1 MAMLS
6 LSSALQPR
14 TSILPEGGRDFL
26 RRRMMEIVGVATA
39 GFGLALMMALFTYS
53 PGDPSLNHATA
64 RAPNNLLG
72 LPGAYISDLLLQTFG
87 LAIILAPVAFITWGV
102 RMVRTHHL
110 GFFGLRL
117 SLLLL
122 ALLMMSVACVGLGD
136 VGGAAT
142 HAGPG
147 GLVGLALVGR
157 FRELVLTHSSGGALT
172 FIEPAAAA
180 LAFIAMAPAL
190 GMNRTDLPLIFRILR
205 APFLWVVWGMR
216 AAVGLWRGKPQPLD
230 EENELPAPHIGYAE
244 IPGEIDASQY
254 DPAHFENR
262 YEQIPE
268 EGAVLPARDSLMVDA
283 PYAPIERPADDIPEA
298 PGGLRMH
305 PPVLDEAAPSRV
317 QERTFLSR
325 LTGGLRIEPFM
336 RRPATATAA
345 PAERIEP
352 GFGGYDAAPSPPPAH
367 YRQPGADEE
376 FEVPPPVA
384 VAPPP
389 LLPPV
394 AEEGPEEEADENPFT
409 PDNAL
414 DVELPAAVPPSP
426 AGVKIVPRKTAAPQ
440 GKRAAK
446 AGQRELALGAEYQLP
461 PLDILSLPSRVNAQP
476 KIDEEALEQNARL
489 LETVLDDF
497 GVKGQIV
504 KVRPGPVVTLYE
516 LEPAPGT
523 KSSRVIGLADD
534 IARSMSAVSARVAT
548 VPGRNVIGIELPN
561 AKRETVFLRELL
573 STKHYEDGR
582 LGLPLALG
590 KDIGGDPVIAD
601 LARMPHLLIGGTTGS
616 GKSVAVNTMILSL
629 LYRLTP
635 NQCRF
640 IMIDPKMLELSVYQD
655 IPHLLTPVVTE
666 PRKAIVALKWV
677 VREMEDRYRAM
688 SAVAVRNIAGYNE
701 KLAETARKGG
711 VLTRKVQTGIDPETR
726 KPTFEDEEMDLTP
739 LPFIVVII
747 DEMADLMLVAG
758 KEIEATVQRLAQ
770 MARAAGIHVVMAT
783 QRPSVDVITGTIK
796 ANFPTRISF
805 QVTSKI
811 DSRTILGEQ
820 GGEQLLGQGDML
832 YMAGG
837 GKIARVHG
845 PFVSDGEVEEVV
857 RHLRAQGAPA
867 YIESV
872 TDDPDG
878 EGSGAGFP
886 GDAEESE
893 SDQLYD
899 QAIALVARERKCST
913 SFIQRYLQIGYN
925 RAARIVERMERE
937 GVVSAANHVGKREV
951 LARDIDDRER

>member
-205 APFLWVVWGMR
+205 APFLWVVLGVR
-216 AAVGLWRGKPQPLD
+216 AAVDLWRGKPQALE

-254 DPAHFENR
+254 DPARFESR

-305 PPVLDEAAPSRV
+305 SPVLDEAAPPRTE
-317 QERTFLSR
+317 ERGFLSR

-345 PAERIEP
+345 AAERIEP
-352 GFGGYDAAPSPPPAH
+352 GFGGYEAAPPPAH
-367 YRQPGADEE
+367 YRQPVADEA
-376 FEVPPPVA
+376 FDAPPPVA
-384 VAPPP
+384 VAPAP
-389 LLPPV
+389 PPV
-394 AEEGPEEEADENPFT
+394 AEELVDEENDENPFT

-414 DVELPAAVPPSP
+414 DVEQPAAPPAP
-426 AGVKIVPRKTAAPQ
+426 AGVKIVPRKSAAPQ

-561 AKRETVFLRELL
+561 ARRETVFLRELL

-582 LGLPLALG
+582 LALPLALG

-635 NQCRF
+635 EKCRF

-726 KPTFEDEEMDLTP
+726 KPIFEDEEMDLTP

-878 EGSGAGFP
+878 EGSGAGAP
-886 GDAEESE
+886 GDAEEGE

>member
-1 MAMLS
+1 MAIMGAAS
-6 LSSALQPR
+6 FIPR
-14 TSILPEGGRDFL
+14 KTTILPEGGRDFL
-26 RRRMMEIVGVATA
+26 HRRMMELVGVAVAAA
-39 GFGLALMMALFTYS
+39 GVVLLLSLFTYS
-53 PGDPSLNHATA
+53 PGDPSLNHATG
-64 RAPNNLLG
+64 RAPHNIVG

-87 LAIILAPVAFITWGV
+87 LAIVLVPVALITWGV
-102 RMVRTHHL
+102 RLVRTHHL

-122 ALLMMSVACVGLGD
+122 SLLMMSVACIGLGD

-157 FRELVLTHSSGGALT
+157 FREIVLTHSSGGSLAL
-172 FIEPAAAA
+172 IEPACAA

-205 APFLWVVWGMR
+205 APFLWSLWLVR
-216 AAVGLWRGKPQPLD
+216 AAVGLWRGKPQPFD
-230 EENELPAPHIGYAE
+230 EEADLPAPAIGYAE

-254 DPAHFENR
+254 DPSRFEDGR
-262 YEQIPE
+262 FEDRLEQIPE
-268 EGAVLPARDSLMVDA
+268 EGAPLPAPDSLMVDA
-283 PYAPIERPADDIPEA
+283 PYAPIERPTDDIPEA
-298 PGGLRMH
+298 PAPLQPR
-305 PPVLDEAAPSRV
+305 PPTAAESV
-317 QERTFLSR
+317 QERTLFDR
-325 LTGGLRIEPFM
+325 LAGLRIEPILG
-336 RRPATATAA
+336 RLRPAA
-345 PAERIEP
+345 PAPTPQHPEASGGSGPVP
-352 GFGGYDAAPSPPPAH
+352 GSPAASA
-367 YRQPGADEE
+367 ADT
-376 FEVPPPVA
+376 
-384 VAPPP
+384 
-389 LLPPV
+389 
-394 AEEGPEEEADENPFT
+394 ADDNPFT
-409 PDNAL
+409 PDAL
-414 DVELPAAVPPSP
+414 GAEPLAPAVA
-426 AGVKIVPRKTAAPQ
+426 AGGVTIVPRKSVAQ

-446 AGQRELALGAEYQLP
+446 AGQRELDLVTGEYRLP
-461 PLDILSLPSRVNAQP
+461 PLDILSLPSRVSTET

-534 IARSMSAVSARVAT
+534 IARSMSAVSTRVAT

-561 AKRETVFLRELL
+561 ARRETVFLRELL
-573 STKHYEDGR
+573 STRHYEDSR

-629 LYRLTP
+629 LYRLP
-635 NQCRF
+635 PDRCRF

-688 SAVAVRNIAGYNE
+688 SALGVRNIAGYNE
-701 KLAETARKGG
+701 RLVEAARKGQA
-711 VLTRKVQTGIDPETR
+711 LSRKVQTGIDPETR
-726 KPTFEDEEMDLTP
+726 RPTFEDEEIDLTP

-758 KEIEATVQRLAQ
+758 KEIEAAVQRLAQ
-770 MARAAGIHVVMAT
+770 MARAAGIHVIMAT

-845 PFVSDGEVEEVV
+845 PFVSDTEVEEVV
-857 RHLRAQGAPA
+857 RHLRAQGVPS

-878 EGSGAGFP
+878 EDGGLGLP
-886 GDAEESE
+886 GDGEEGE

-937 GVVSAANHVGKREV
+937 GVVSPANHVGKREV
-951 LARDIDDRER
+951 LARDIDSRER

>member
-1 MAMLS
+1 MAIIGATS
-6 LSSALQPR
+6 VAPR
-14 TSILPEGGRDFL
+14 KMAILPEGGRDFL
-26 RRRMMEIVGVATA
+26 RRRMMELVGAAVA
-39 GFGLALMMALFTYS
+39 GLGVVLLLALFTYS

-64 RAPNNLLG
+64 RAPHNIVG

-87 LAIILAPVAFITWGV
+87 LAIILVPVALITWGV

-157 FRELVLTHSSGGALT
+157 FRELVLTHSSGGSLAL
-172 FIEPAAAA
+172 IEPACAA

-205 APFLWVVWGMR
+205 APFLGGAWLVR
-216 AAVGLWRGKPQPLD
+216 AGVNLWRGKPPTLD
-230 EENELPAPHIGYAE
+230 EDADLPAPAIGYAE

-254 DPAHFENR
+254 DPAHFEPR
-262 YEQIPE
+262 FDQIPE
-268 EGAVLPARDSLMVDA
+268 EGAPLPARDSLMVDA
-283 PYAPIERPADDIPEA
+283 PYAPIERPTDEIPELPPGHQPAMA
-298 PGGLRMH
+298 P
-305 PPVLDEAAPSRV
+305 EAEPAAAESV
-317 QERTFLSR
+317 QDRTLFDR
-325 LTGGLRIEPFM
+325 LAGLRIEPILG
-336 RRPATATAA
+336 RLRPAGSAAERVEPAVDAAA
-345 PAERIEP
+345 PSAP
-352 GFGGYDAAPSPPPAH
+352 DAAPLAQPQAVAPVDDDNPFRPDTLATEPPPA
-367 YRQPGADEE
+367 
-376 FEVPPPVA
+376 
-384 VAPPP
+384 
-389 LLPPV
+389 
-394 AEEGPEEEADENPFT
+394 
-409 PDNAL
+409 
-414 DVELPAAVPPSP
+414 AAS
-426 AGVKIVPRKTAAPQ
+426 GVTIVPRKNVVAQ
-440 GKRAAK
+440 GKRAAR
-446 AGQRELALGAEYQLP
+446 AGQRELDLVSGEYKLP
-461 PLDILSLPSRVNAQP
+461 PLDYLSLPSRVSTET

-561 AKRETVFLRELL
+561 ARRETVFLRELL
-573 STKHYEDGR
+573 STRHYEDNR

-601 LARMPHLLIGGTTGS
+601 LSRMPHLLIGGTTGS

-629 LYRLTP
+629 LYRLP
-635 NQCRF
+635 PDRCRF

-688 SAVAVRNIAGYNE
+688 SSTGVRNIAGYNE
-701 KLAETARKGG
+701 RLADARRKGQA
-711 VLTRKVQTGIDPETR
+711 LTRQVQTGIDPETR
-726 KPTFEDEEMDLTP
+726 RPIFEEEEIDLTP

-758 KEIEATVQRLAQ
+758 KEIEAAVQRLAQ
-770 MARAAGIHVVMAT
+770 MARAAGIHVIMAT

-857 RHLRAQGAPA
+857 RHLRAQGAPS

-872 TDDPDG
+872 TSDPEG
-878 EGSGAGFP
+878 EEGGLGLP
-886 GDAEESE
+886 GDGDEGE

-937 GVVSAANHVGKREV
+937 GVVSPANHVGKREV

>member
-6 LSSALQPR
+6 VSSALQPK

-26 RRRMMEIVGVATA
+26 RRRMMEIVGIATA
-39 GFGLALMMALFTYS
+39 GFGLALLMALFTYS

-64 RAPNNLLG
+64 RSPVNLLG

-87 LAIILAPVAFITWGV
+87 LAIVLAPVAFITWGV

-157 FRELVLTHSSGGALT
+157 FREMVLTHSSGGALT
-172 FIEPAAAA
+172 LIEPACAA

-205 APFLWVVWGMR
+205 APFLGMAWAAR
-216 AAVGLWRGKPQPLD
+216 AAVGLWRGKPQAV
-230 EENELPAPHIGYAE
+230 EEEHDLPSPAIGYAE

-254 DPAHFENR
+254 DPARFQPG
-262 YEQIPE
+262 YQPIPE
-268 EGAVLPARDSLMVDA
+268 QGAPLPPRDSLMVDA
-283 PYAPIERPADDIPEA
+283 PHAPIERA
-298 PGGLRMH
+298 PGEI
-305 PPVLDEAAPSRV
+305 PQAPVPLEPQTPAFLAYEVEPEPKRG
-317 QERTFLSR
+317 FLSR
-325 LTGGLRIEPFM
+325 LTGFGALRRSTPV
-336 RRPATATAA
+336 TAA
-345 PAERIEP
+345 DSGRIEP
-352 GFGGYDAAPSPPPAH
+352 GFETAPQQQFAPPEMPAPVPQEPPPQAELL
-367 YRQPGADEE
+367 PEE
-376 FEVPPPVA
+376 TVAEVPPGDV
-384 VAPPP
+384 
-389 LLPPV
+389 
-394 AEEGPEEEADENPFT
+394 EDDNPFT
-409 PDNAL
+409 PDDAL
-414 DVELPAAVPPSP
+414 EAERAAEAARAS
-426 AGVKIVPRKTAAPQ
+426 AVKIVPRKTAAAQ

-446 AGQRELALGAEYQLP
+446 AGQRELDLGNEYKLP
-461 PLDILSLPSRVNAQP
+461 PLDILSLPSRVSAEP

-561 AKRETVFLRELL
+561 ARRETVFLRELL
-573 STKHYEDGR
+573 STRHYEDTR

-629 LYRLTP
+629 LYRLP
-635 NQCRF
+635 PDKCRF

-688 SAVAVRNIAGYNE
+688 SSVGVRNIAGYNE

-726 KPTFEDEEMDLTP
+726 KPVFEDEEIDLTP

-758 KEIEATVQRLAQ
+758 KEIEAAVQRLAQ

-872 TDDPDG
+872 TDDPDADAEGLGLPG
-878 EGSGAGFP
+878 EGG
-886 GDAEESE
+886 EEGE

-937 GVVSAANHVGKREV
+937 GVVSPANHVGKREV

>member
-1 MAMLS
+1 MGAGGEGLRLEQVGALMAIMGVTS
-6 LSSALQPR
+6 LLPR
-14 TSILPEGGRDFL
+14 KTTILPEGGRDFL
-26 RRRMMEIVGVATA
+26 HRRMMELVGVGVAAA
-39 GFGLALMMALFTYS
+39 GVVLLLALFTYS
-53 PGDPSLNHATA
+53 PGDPSLNHATGS
-64 RAPNNLLG
+64 APHNIVG

-87 LAIILAPVAFITWGV
+87 LAIVLVPVALITWGV
-102 RMVRTHHL
+102 RMARTHHL

-122 ALLMMSVACVGLGD
+122 ALLMMSVACIGLGD

-142 HAGPG
+142 HAGAG

-157 FRELVLTHSSGGALT
+157 FREIVLTHSSGGSLAL
-172 FIEPAAAA
+172 IEPVCAA

-205 APFLWVVWGMR
+205 APFLWGGWLMR
-216 AAVGLWRGKPQPLD
+216 AALGLWRGKPQPFD
-230 EENELPAPHIGYAE
+230 EDSDLPAPAIGYAE

-254 DPAHFENR
+254 DPARFETR
-262 YEQIPE
+262 LEQIPE
-268 EGAVLPARDSLMVDA
+268 EGAPLPARDSLMVDA
-283 PYAPIERPADDIPEA
+283 PYAPIERPTDDIPEA
-298 PGGLRMH
+298 PVQLQPH
-305 PPVLDEAAPSRV
+305 APPMTAADSMRD
-317 QERTFLSR
+317 RTLFDR
-325 LTGGLRIEPFM
+325 LAGLRIEPILG
-336 RRPATATAA
+336 RLRPVA
-345 PAERIEP
+345 
-352 GFGGYDAAPSPPPAH
+352 AAPSVPVTPVD
-367 YRQPGADEE
+367 PGA
-376 FEVPPPVA
+376 A
-384 VAPPP
+384 
-389 LLPPV
+389 
-394 AEEGPEEEADENPFT
+394 AEAADDNPFT
-409 PDNAL
+409 PDVLGA
-414 DVELPAAVPPSP
+414 EPLPAGAAA
-426 AGVKIVPRKTAAPQ
+426 AGVTIVPRKSALAQ
-440 GKRAAK
+440 GKRAAR
-446 AGQRELALGAEYQLP
+446 AGQRELELVSGEYRLP
-461 PLDILSLPSRVNAQP
+461 PLDILALPSRVTTET
-476 KIDEEALEQNARL
+476 KIDEGALEQNARL

-561 AKRETVFLRELL
+561 ARRETVFLRELL
-573 STKHYEDGR
+573 STRHYEDNR

-601 LARMPHLLIGGTTGS
+601 LTRMPHLLIGGTTGS

-629 LYRLTP
+629 LYRLP
-635 NQCRF
+635 PDRCRF

-688 SAVAVRNIAGYNE
+688 SALGVRNIAGYNE
-701 KLAETARKGG
+701 RLVDAARKGQE
-711 VLTRKVQTGIDPETR
+711 LTRKVQIGIDPETR
-726 KPTFEDEEMDLTP
+726 RPIFEDEEIDLTP

-758 KEIEATVQRLAQ
+758 KEIEAAVQRLAQ
-770 MARAAGIHVVMAT
+770 MARAAGIHVIMAT

-845 PFVSDGEVEEVV
+845 PFVSDIEVEEVV
-857 RHLRAQGAPA
+857 RHLRAQGVPS

-872 TDDPDG
+872 TDDPDAEEGGLGLPG
-878 EGSGAGFP
+878 EGE
-886 GDAEESE
+886 DSE
-893 SDQLYD
+893 SDQFYD

-937 GVVSAANHVGKREV
+937 GVVSPANHVGKREV
-951 LARDIDDRER
+951 LARDIDNRER

>member
-1 MAMLS
+1 MAIIGAAS
-6 LSSALQPR
+6 VAPR
-14 TSILPEGGRDFL
+14 KTAILPEGGRDFL
-26 RRRMMEIVGVATA
+26 RRRMMELVGTAVA
-39 GFGLALMMALFTYS
+39 GLGVVILLALFTYS
-53 PGDPSLNHATA
+53 PGDPSLNHATG
-64 RAPNNLLG
+64 RAPHNTMG
-72 LPGAYISDLLLQTFG
+72 VPGAYISDLLLQTFG
-87 LAIILAPVAFITWGV
+87 LAIVLVPVALITWGV

-136 VGGAAT
+136 VGAAAT

-157 FRELVLTHSSGGALT
+157 FRELVLTHSSGGSLAL
-172 FIEPAAAA
+172 IEPACAA

-205 APFLWVVWGMR
+205 APFLGGVWLVR
-216 AAVGLWRGKPQPLD
+216 AGISLWRGKPQSLTD
-230 EENELPAPHIGYAE
+230 EPDMPAPPIGYAE

-254 DPAHFENR
+254 DPAHFPPR
-262 YEQIPE
+262 FEQIPE
-268 EGAVLPARDSLMVDA
+268 EGAPLPARDSLMVDA
-283 PYAPIERPADDIPEA
+283 PYAPIERPADEIPEMPADHQPIQA
-298 PGGLRMH
+298 PT
-305 PPVLDEAAPSRV
+305 AAESV
-317 QERTFLSR
+317 QERTLFDR
-325 LTGGLRIEPFM
+325 VAGLRIEPILG
-336 RRPATATAA
+336 RLRPAA
-345 PAERIEP
+345 PAAEP
-352 GFGGYDAAPSPPPAH
+352 MEPVPPAAPASGQQTAA
-367 YRQPGADEE
+367 QPER
-376 FEVPPPVA
+376 
-384 VAPPP
+384 
-389 LLPPV
+389 
-394 AEEGPEEEADENPFT
+394 EADDDNPFA
-409 PDNAL
+409 PDPLA
-414 DVELPAAVPPSP
+414 DPASAAAAS
-426 AGVKIVPRKTAAPQ
+426 GVTIVPRKSAVAQ

-446 AGQRELALGAEYQLP
+446 AGQRELDLATGEYKLP
-461 PLDILSLPSRVNAQP
+461 PLDILSLPSRVSTET

-561 AKRETVFLRELL
+561 ARRETVFLRELL
-573 STKHYEDGR
+573 STRHYEDNR

-601 LARMPHLLIGGTTGS
+601 LSRMPHLLIGGTTGS

-629 LYRLTP
+629 LYRLP
-635 NQCRF
+635 PDRCRF

-688 SAVAVRNIAGYNE
+688 SSTGVRNIAGYNE
-701 KLAETARKGG
+701 RLGDARRKGQA
-711 VLTRKVQTGIDPETR
+711 LTRQVQTGIDPETR
-726 KPTFEDEEMDLTP
+726 RPIFEEEEIDLTP

-758 KEIEATVQRLAQ
+758 KEIEAAVQRLAQ
-770 MARAAGIHVVMAT
+770 MARAAGIHVIMAT

-857 RHLRAQGAPA
+857 RHLRAQGVPS

-872 TDDPDG
+872 TNDPDG
-878 EGSGAGFP
+878 DEGGLGLP
-886 GDAEESE
+886 GEGGEDSE

-937 GVVSAANHVGKREV
+937 GVVSSANHVGKREV
-951 LARDIDDRER
+951 LARDIDERS

>member
-1 MAMLS
+1 MTMMGAT
-6 LSSALQPR
+6 SAR
-14 TSILPEGGRDFL
+14 KMTILPEGGRDFL
-26 RRRMMEIVGVATA
+26 RRRMMELVGAVIAVMGVMLLMAIFTFNTA
-39 GFGLALMMALFTYS
+39 
-53 PGDPSLNHATA
+53 DPSLNHATGV
-64 RAPNNLLG
+64 APANLMG
-72 LPGAYISDLLLQTFG
+72 LPGAYVADLLLQTFG
-87 LAIILAPVAFITWGV
+87 LSICLVPVALITWGV
-102 RMVRTHHL
+102 RMLRTHHL

-122 ALLMMSVACVGLGD
+122 SLLMMSVACVGLGD

-142 HAGPG
+142 HAGAG
-147 GLVGLALVGR
+147 GLVGVALIGR
-157 FRELVLTHSSGGALT
+157 FREFVLSHSSGGSLAL
-172 FIEPAAAA
+172 IEPGCAA

-205 APFLWVVWGMR
+205 APFIGCVWLMR
-216 AAVGLWRGKPQPLD
+216 AGVGLWRGKPQSLED
-230 EENELPAPHIGYAE
+230 ETELPAPSVGYGE

-254 DPAHFENR
+254 DPDTHNYR
-262 YEQIPE
+262 LEQIPE
-268 EGAVLPARDSLMVDA
+268 EGVGLPARESLMVDA
-283 PYAPIERPADDIPEA
+283 PYAPIERQAPEIPEA
-298 PGGLRMH
+298 PVELH
-305 PPVLDEAAPSRV
+305 PHAPPSLDVEAPADTPAESVR
-317 QERTFLSR
+317 ERTLFDR
-325 LTGGLRIEPFM
+325 LAGLRIEPIFS
-336 RRPATATAA
+336 RRP
-345 PAERIEP
+345 RV
-352 GFGGYDAAPSPPPAH
+352 DAAPVEAK
-367 YRQPGADEE
+367 
-376 FEVPPPVA
+376 
-384 VAPPP
+384 
-389 LLPPV
+389 L
-394 AEEGPEEEADENPFT
+394 PEEVVAFAPGVEPTNEAVEEDENPFT
-409 PDNAL
+409 PDSIDA
-414 DVELPAAVPPSP
+414 EPTPPAAVAS
-426 AGVKIVPRKTAAPQ
+426 GVKIVPRKSSVAL

-446 AGQRELALGAEYQLP
+446 AGQRELDLGGAYQLP
-461 PLDILSLPSRVNAQP
+461 PLDLLSLPSRVSTEP
-476 KIDEEALEQNARL
+476 KIDEGALEQNARL

-523 KSSRVIGLADD
+523 KASRVIGLADD

-561 AKRETVFLRELL
+561 IKRETVFLRELL
-573 STKHYEDGR
+573 STKHYEDNR

-616 GKSVAVNTMILSL
+616 GKSVAINTMILSL
-629 LYRLTP
+629 LYRLSP
-635 NQCRF
+635 DKCRF

-688 SAVAVRNIAGYNE
+688 SAQGVRNIAGYNE
-701 KLAETARKGG
+701 KLTEAARKGTAL
-711 VLTRKVQTGIDPETR
+711 VRKVQTGIDSETR
-726 KPTFEDEEMDLTP
+726 RPTFEDEEIDLNP

-758 KEIEATVQRLAQ
+758 KEIEAAVQRLAQ

-845 PFVSDGEVEEVV
+845 PFVSDTEVEDVV

-867 YIESV
+867 YITSV
-872 TDDPDG
+872 TDDPEGEEGGLGLPG
-878 EGSGAGFP
+878 EGG
-886 GDAEESE
+886 EEVE

-899 QAIALVARERKCST
+899 QAIALVARERKCSV
-913 SFIQRYLQIGYN
+913 SFVQRYLQIGYN
-925 RAARIVERMERE
+925 RAARIVERMEKE
-937 GVVSAANHVGKREV
+937 GVVSSANHVGKREV
-951 LARDIDDRER
+951 LARDIDNRER

>member
-1 MAMLS
+1 
-6 LSSALQPR
+6 
-14 TSILPEGGRDFL
+14 
-26 RRRMMEIVGVATA
+26 MELVGVAISAVGMMMLMAIFTFSTA
-39 GFGLALMMALFTYS
+39 
-53 PGDPSLNHATA
+53 DPSLNHATGN
-64 RAPNNLLG
+64 APNNLLG
-72 LPGAYISDLLLQTFG
+72 LPGAYVSDVLLQTFG
-87 LAIILAPVAFITWGV
+87 LAIVLVPVALITWGV
-102 RMVRTHHL
+102 RMLRTHHL

-117 SLLLL
+117 SLLLT

-142 HAGPG
+142 HTGPG

-157 FRELVLTHSSGGALT
+157 FREIVLTHSSGGSLAL
-172 FIEPAAAA
+172 IEPVCAA

-205 APFLWVVWGMR
+205 APFVWSGWLFR
-216 AAVGLWRGKPQPLD
+216 AGVGLWRGRPQPFD
-230 EENELPAPHIGYAE
+230 ESEPPAPEFGYAE

-254 DPAHFENR
+254 DPARFETTR
-262 YEQIPE
+262 FEQIPI
-268 EGAVLPARDSLMVDA
+268 EGAPLPPRDSLMVDA
-283 PYAPIERPADDIPEA
+283 PNAPIERPTPDIPPA
-298 PGGLRMH
+298 PAPLH
-305 PPVLDEAAPSRV
+305 PAGPPPADWRADLAVDRAADPVA
-317 QERTFLSR
+317 ERTLFDR
-325 LTGGLRIEPFM
+325 LAGGMRIEPILG
-336 RRPATATAA
+336 RLRPSA
-345 PAERIEP
+345 
-352 GFGGYDAAPSPPPAH
+352 PPPAA
-367 YRQPGADEE
+367 QLPEE
-376 FEVPPPVA
+376 VVRTA
-384 VAPPP
+384 SPP
-389 LLPPV
+389 LAPIEEPEV
-394 AEEGPEEEADENPFT
+394 EAFVEAEEGDENPFT
-409 PDNAL
+409 PDAL
-414 DVELPAAVPPSP
+414 LADQPAAAAP
-426 AGVKIVPRKTAAPQ
+426 APGVKIVPRKNSAAQ

-446 AGQRELALGAEYQLP
+446 GGQRELNLGGNDYQLP
-461 PLDILSLPSRVNAQP
+461 PLDLLSLPSRVKSEP
-476 KIDEEALEQNARL
+476 KIDESALEQNARL
-489 LETVLDDF
+489 LETVLEDF

-523 KSSRVIGLADD
+523 KASRVIGLADD

-573 STKHYEDGR
+573 STKNYEDNR

-629 LYRLTP
+629 LYRLP
-635 NQCRF
+635 PDKCRF

-688 SAVAVRNIAGYNE
+688 SAQGVRNIAGYND
-701 KLAETARKGG
+701 KLGEARKKG
-711 VLTRKVQTGIDPETR
+711 VPLIRKVQTGIDPETR
-726 KPTFEDEEMDLTP
+726 RPTFEDEEIDLDP

-758 KEIEATVQRLAQ
+758 KEIEAAVQRLAQ

-845 PFVSDGEVEEVV
+845 PFVSDSEVEEVV

-872 TDDPDG
+872 TDDPEGEEGGVPG
-878 EGSGAGFP
+878 EGGG
-886 GDAEESE
+886 EEGE

-925 RAARIVERMERE
+925 RAARIVERMEKE
-937 GVVSAANHVGKREV
+937 GVVTAANHVGKREV
-951 LARDIDDRER
+951 LARDIDDRTR

>member
-39 GFGLALMMALFTYS
+39 AFGLALMMALFTYS

-172 FIEPAAAA
+172 LIEPACAA

-205 APFLWVVWGMR
+205 APFLWGVWGMR

-230 EENELPAPHIGYAE
+230 EEADLPSPSIGYAE
-244 IPGEIDASQY
+244 IPGEIDASHY
-254 DPAHFENR
+254 KPGDFETR

-268 EGAVLPARDSLMVDA
+268 DGAPIPSRESLMVDA
-283 PYAPIERPADDIPEA
+283 PYAPIERATPDIPQAPASPESYAPAPLSYEA
-298 PGGLRMH
+298 PVE
-305 PPVLDEAAPSRV
+305 PVAASV
-317 QERTFLSR
+317 KERTLFSR
-325 LTGGLRIEPFM
+325 LSGLRIEPFM
-336 RRPATATAA
+336 RRSTTAA
-345 PAERIEP
+345 PQGERVEPVMAPFEAAPPPVQPTAMPVAPPALPLQQEYEDAPVSADEAASDAEEENP
-352 GFGGYDAAPSPPPAH
+352 FAPDALEAEQPVQAGPAAPS
-367 YRQPGADEE
+367 
-376 FEVPPPVA
+376 
-384 VAPPP
+384 
-389 LLPPV
+389 
-394 AEEGPEEEADENPFT
+394 
-409 PDNAL
+409 
-414 DVELPAAVPPSP
+414 
-426 AGVKIVPRKTAAPQ
+426 GVKIVPRKSAAAQ

-446 AGQRELALGAEYQLP
+446 AGQRELDLNNEYKLP
-461 PLDILSLPSRVNAQP
+461 PLDILSLPSRVTNEP
-476 KIDEEALEQNARL
+476 KIDEGALEQNARL
-489 LETVLDDF
+489 LETVLEDF

-573 STKHYEDGR
+573 STRHYEDNR

-629 LYRLTP
+629 LYRLP
-635 NQCRF
+635 PDRCRF

-688 SAVAVRNIAGYNE
+688 SSVGVRNIAGYNE

-711 VLTRKVQTGIDPETR
+711 ALTRKVQTGIDPETR
-726 KPTFEDEEMDLTP
+726 RPTFEDEEIDLTP

-758 KEIEATVQRLAQ
+758 KEIEAAVQRLAQ

-867 YIESV
+867 YIDSV
-872 TDDPDG
+872 TDDP
-878 EGSGAGFP
+878 E
-886 GDAEESE
+886 GDAEAAGLPGGGEEGE

-937 GVVSAANHVGKREV
+937 GVVSPANHVGKREV

>member
-1 MAMLS
+1 MAMMG
-6 LSSALQPR
+6 A
-14 TSILPEGGRDFL
+14 TSERKVTILPEGGRDFL
-26 RRRMMEIVGVATA
+26 RRRMMELVGAAIAVL
-39 GFGLALMMALFTYS
+39 GVLLLMSVFTFNAA
-53 PGDPSLNHATA
+53 DPSLNHATGN
-64 RAPNNLLG
+64 PPLNLMG
-72 LPGAYISDLLLQTFG
+72 RPGAYVADLLLQTFG
-87 LAIILAPVAFITWGV
+87 LAICLVPVALITWGV

-122 ALLMMSVACVGLGD
+122 SLLMMSVACVGLGD

-142 HAGPG
+142 HAGAG
-147 GLVGLALVGR
+147 GLVGVALIGR
-157 FRELVLTHSSGGALT
+157 FREFVLSHSSGGSLAL
-172 FIEPAAAA
+172 IEPGCAA

-205 APFLWVVWGMR
+205 APFIGCAWLVR
-216 AAVGLWRGKPQPLD
+216 AGIGVWRGKPQSLD
-230 EENELPAPHIGYAE
+230 HEADMPAPPVGYAE

-254 DPAHFENR
+254 DPEAQYLRRE
-262 YEQIPE
+262 EIPE
-268 EGAVLPARDSLMVDA
+268 DGVGLPARDSLMVDA
-283 PYAPIERPADDIPEA
+283 PYSPIERDAPEIPEA
-298 PGGLRMH
+298 PVDLH
-305 PPVLDEAAPSRV
+305 PHAPPEPTIETPAESVR
-317 QERTFLSR
+317 ERTLFDR
-325 LTGGLRIEPFM
+325 IAGLRIEPIFS
-336 RRPATATAA
+336 RRAKAA
-345 PAERIEP
+345 PERIEP
-352 GFGGYDAAPSPPPAH
+352 ELPQEVVNFAPQPVSRPAADLDPTQVMPPAS
-367 YRQPGADEE
+367 PEA
-376 FEVPPPVA
+376 
-384 VAPPP
+384 
-389 LLPPV
+389 L
-394 AEEGPEEEADENPFT
+394 EEETFEEDDENPFT
-409 PDNAL
+409 PDAI
-414 DVELPAAVPPSP
+414 DAEPAAPAVP
-426 AGVKIVPRKTAAPQ
+426 AVKIVPRKSSVAL

-446 AGQRELALGAEYQLP
+446 AGQRELDLGGAYQLP
-461 PLDILSLPSRVNAQP
+461 PLDLLSLPSRVSTEP
-476 KIDEEALEQNARL
+476 KIDEGALEQNARL

-523 KSSRVIGLADD
+523 KASRVIGLADD

-629 LYRLTP
+629 LYRLP
-635 NQCRF
+635 PERCRF

-688 SAVAVRNIAGYNE
+688 SAQGVRNIAGYND
-701 KLAETARKGG
+701 KLVEAARKG
-711 VLTRKVQTGIDPETR
+711 VALTRKIQTGIDPETR
-726 KPTFEDEEMDLTP
+726 RPTFEEEEIDLNP

-758 KEIEATVQRLAQ
+758 KEIEAAVQRLAQ

-845 PFVSDGEVEEVV
+845 PFVSDSEVEDVV

-872 TDDPDG
+872 TDDPEGEEGGSGLPG
-878 EGSGAGFP
+878 EGG
-886 GDAEESE
+886 EETE

-899 QAIALVARERKCST
+899 QAIALVARERKCSV

-937 GVVSAANHVGKREV
+937 GVVTAANHVGKREV
-951 LARDIDDRER
+951 LARDIEDRTR

>member
-1 MAMLS
+1 MAMMGAT
-6 LSSALQPR
+6 SAAPR
-14 TSILPEGGRDFL
+14 KTAILPEGGRDFL
-26 RRRMMEIVGVATA
+26 RRRMMELVGIGVTALGMMLLVAI
-39 GFGLALMMALFTYS
+39 FTFS
-53 PGDPSLNHATA
+53 ATDPSLNHATGM
-64 RAPNNLLG
+64 PPINLIG
-72 LPGAYISDLLLQTFG
+72 LPGAYVSDLLLQTFG
-87 LAIILAPVAFITWGV
+87 LAIVLVPVALITWGV
-102 RMVRTHHL
+102 RMLRTHHL

-122 ALLMMSVACVGLGD
+122 SLLMMSVACVGMGD

-157 FRELVLTHSSGGALT
+157 FRELMLTHSSGGGLAL
-172 FIEPAAAA
+172 IEPMCAA

-205 APFLWVVWGMR
+205 APFLWLVWLMQAG
-216 AAVGLWRGKPQPLD
+216 VSLWRGKPHQLD
-230 EENELPAPHIGYAE
+230 EYGEPPAPDIGYAE

-254 DPAHFENR
+254 DPAHFEQR
-262 YEQIPE
+262 LDQIPE
-268 EGAVLPARDSLMVDA
+268 TGAPLPPRDSLMVDA
-283 PYAPIERPADDIPEA
+283 PYAPIERPAPEIPESPVPLHPAVPAELVTDA
-298 PGGLRMH
+298 PPESLR
-305 PPVLDEAAPSRV
+305 
-317 QERTFLSR
+317 ERTLFDR
-325 LTGGLRIEPFM
+325 LAGLRIEPFLG
-336 RRPATATAA
+336 RLRPGAPATL
-345 PAERIEP
+345 PPMEPPPFEPLPFEP
-352 GFGGYDAAPSPPPAH
+352 GDAEPL
-367 YRQPGADEE
+367 QPVVSLAEPEPDSGDE
-376 FEVPPPVA
+376 
-384 VAPPP
+384 
-389 LLPPV
+389 
-394 AEEGPEEEADENPFT
+394 GADENPFT
-409 PDNAL
+409 PDSLLA
-414 DVELPAAVPPSP
+414 DQVPIAAAIGGPR
-426 AGVKIVPRKTAAPQ
+426 IIPRKSGALTQ

-446 AGQRELALGAEYQLP
+446 AGQRELDLVTGEYRLP
-461 PLDILSLPSRVNAQP
+461 PLDILSLPSRINVET

-548 VPGRNVIGIELPN
+548 VPGRNVIGIELPT
-561 AKRETVFLRELL
+561 ARRETVFLRELL
-573 STKHYEDGR
+573 STRHYEDNR

-629 LYRLTP
+629 LYRLSP
-635 NQCRF
+635 DKCRF

-688 SAVAVRNIAGYNE
+688 SALGVRNIAGYNE
-701 KLAETARKGG
+701 KLVEAKRKGQG
-711 VLTRKVQTGIDPETR
+711 LSRKIQTGIDPETR
-726 KPTFEDEEMDLTP
+726 RPIFEEEEIDLTP

-758 KEIEATVQRLAQ
+758 KEIEAAVQRLAQ
-770 MARAAGIHVVMAT
+770 MARAAGIHVIMAT

-845 PFVSDGEVEEVV
+845 PFVSDTEVEEVV

-867 YIESV
+867 YMDSV
-872 TDDPDG
+872 TDDPDADG
-878 EGSGAGFP
+878 EGLGLP
-886 GDAEESE
+886 GEGEEAE
-893 SDQLYD
+893 SDALYD

-937 GVVSAANHVGKREV
+937 NVVSPANHVGKREV
-951 LARDIDDRER
+951 LARDIDNRER

>member
-1 MAMLS
+1 MTMMGAT
-6 LSSALQPR
+6 SAR
-14 TSILPEGGRDFL
+14 KMTILPEGGRDFL
-26 RRRMMEIVGVATA
+26 RRRMMELVGAVIAVMGVMLLMAIFTFNTA
-39 GFGLALMMALFTYS
+39 
-53 PGDPSLNHATA
+53 DPSLNHATGV
-64 RAPNNLLG
+64 APANLMG
-72 LPGAYISDLLLQTFG
+72 LPGAYVADLLLQTFG
-87 LAIILAPVAFITWGV
+87 LSICLVPVALITWGV
-102 RMVRTHHL
+102 RMLRTHHL

-122 ALLMMSVACVGLGD
+122 SLLMMSVACVGLGD

-142 HAGPG
+142 HAGAG
-147 GLVGLALVGR
+147 GLVGVALIGR
-157 FRELVLTHSSGGALT
+157 FREFVLSHSSGGSLAL
-172 FIEPAAAA
+172 IEPGCAA

-205 APFLWVVWGMR
+205 APFIGCVWLMR
-216 AAVGLWRGKPQPLD
+216 AGVGLWRGKPQSLED
-230 EENELPAPHIGYAE
+230 ETELPAPSVGYGE

-254 DPAHFENR
+254 DPDTHNYR
-262 YEQIPE
+262 LEQIPE
-268 EGAVLPARDSLMVDA
+268 EGVGLPARESLMVDA
-283 PYAPIERPADDIPEA
+283 PYAPIERQAPEIPEA
-298 PGGLRMH
+298 PVELH
-305 PPVLDEAAPSRV
+305 PHAPPSLDVEAPADTPAESVR
-317 QERTFLSR
+317 ERTLFDR
-325 LTGGLRIEPFM
+325 LAGLRIEPIFS
-336 RRPATATAA
+336 RRP
-345 PAERIEP
+345 RV
-352 GFGGYDAAPSPPPAH
+352 DAAPVEAK
-367 YRQPGADEE
+367 
-376 FEVPPPVA
+376 
-384 VAPPP
+384 
-389 LLPPV
+389 L
-394 AEEGPEEEADENPFT
+394 PEEVVAFAPGVEPTNEAVEEDENPFT
-409 PDNAL
+409 PDSIDA
-414 DVELPAAVPPSP
+414 EPAPPAAVAS
-426 AGVKIVPRKTAAPQ
+426 GVKIVPRKSSVAL

-446 AGQRELALGAEYQLP
+446 AGQRELDLGGAYQLP
-461 PLDILSLPSRVNAQP
+461 PLDLLSLPSRVSTEP
-476 KIDEEALEQNARL
+476 KIDEGALEQNARL

-523 KSSRVIGLADD
+523 KASRVIGLADD

-561 AKRETVFLRELL
+561 IKRETVFLRELL
-573 STKHYEDGR
+573 STKHYEDNR

-616 GKSVAVNTMILSL
+616 GKSVAINTMILSL
-629 LYRLTP
+629 LYRLSP
-635 NQCRF
+635 DKCRF

-688 SAVAVRNIAGYNE
+688 SAQGVRNIAGYNE
-701 KLAETARKGG
+701 KLTEAARKGTAL
-711 VLTRKVQTGIDPETR
+711 VRKVQTGIDSETR
-726 KPTFEDEEMDLTP
+726 RPTFEDEEIDLNP

-758 KEIEATVQRLAQ
+758 KEIEAAVQRLAQ

-845 PFVSDGEVEEVV
+845 PFVSDTEVEDVV

-867 YIESV
+867 YITSV
-872 TDDPDG
+872 TDDPEGEEGGLGLPG
-878 EGSGAGFP
+878 EGG
-886 GDAEESE
+886 EEVE

-899 QAIALVARERKCST
+899 QAIALVARERKCSV
-913 SFIQRYLQIGYN
+913 SFVQRYLQIGYN
-925 RAARIVERMERE
+925 RAARIVERMEKE
-937 GVVSAANHVGKREV
+937 GVVSSANHVGKREV
-951 LARDIDDRER
+951 LARDIDNRER